1 MFRCKTTPCSE
12 KMKDLAMACV
22 ISCPCIFFIRCADNY
37 VAVKHVLPSCGN
49 NSHGGNLS
57 MKWKMVGWGFSFLEE
72 LLDVEWNMV
81 RGQES

>member
-37 VAVKHVLPSCGN
+37 VAVKHVLPSCGK
-49 NSHGGNLS
+49 SLRQLGKRVEAVRQS
-57 MKWKMVGWGFSFLEE
+57 SFSA
-72 LLDVEWNMV
+72 
-81 RGQES
+81 